1 MQVSDHVRAVQV
13 PEENPMRPGSTNV
26 YLVGAGQVLSI
37 DSGEAIDK
45 FRWMLR
51 GYLAAIERAEIGL
64 AAVTHHHYDHSGNLK
79 HLHDSL
85 GAEVAVPANG
95 VSLLKGRLPKE
106 GVRTLEDG
114 ATISLDGGLTVGVLA
129 TPGHSVDSL
138 CYYLEEDGVLFTGDT
153 LLGTGTTTV
162 GNLADY
168 RRSLQRLVQLP
179 NLRLLCPGH
188 GPLVHDPRERLQ
200 SYIDHRDMRED
211 QILTALRQGGPRTS
225 WEIMR
230 ELYPGRRSAP
240 PRRRR
245 RQRPRP
251 PHAAPAGGAC
261 PTPPRGANA
270 APIPSAAP
278 VRRPRPANAARS
290 SARPAATSRPPAA
303 TALRRQ
309 EQPPNDQWVKPPT
322 YEIPDR

>member
-13 PEENPMRPGSTNV
+13 PEENPMHPGSTNV

-64 AAVTHHHYDHSGNLK
+64 AAVTHHHADHSGNLK
-79 HLHDSL
+79 LLHDSL

-95 VSLLKGRLPKE
+95 VALLKGRLPAE

-114 ATISLDGGLTVGVLA
+114 ATISLDGGLTVQVLA

-138 CYYLEEDGVLFTGDT
+138 CYYLEEDGVIFTGDT

-162 GNLADY
+162 ANLADY

-200 SYIDHRDMRED
+200 SYIDHRNVREE
-211 QILTALRQGGPRTS
+211 QILAVLRRGGPRTS
-225 WEIMR
+225 WEIMG
-230 ELYPGRRSAP
+230 ELYPAVDPRLRAAADGNVRAHLTQLRQEGHVHATPGRK
-240 PRRRR
+240 RRPSPERR
-245 RQRPRP
+245 ARQKAQARERGKVIRQARRYE
-251 PHAAPAGGAC
+251 HAA
-261 PTPPRGANA
+261 
-270 APIPSAAP
+270 
-278 VRRPRPANAARS
+278 RRD
-290 SARPAATSRPPAA
+290 
-303 TALRRQ
+303 ALRRQ
-309 EQPPNDQWVKPPT
+309 EQPPNNEWAKPPT